1 MPFIEFVNTGYCLL
15 NVFIFHSE
23 NEVIV
28 IDAQSPP
35 VSPAQP
41 LTNTNTRQHI
51 ELSTS
56 TRLFQRGRTPPSQ
69 PNRIQPSQPN
79 RIQPSHAQPSD
90 PSPSH
95 IQPYEPS
102 GSQSSN
108 SLPPVSFIEEGPCT
122 SAIPRQ
128 EDGTLEN
135 LLGVFSGKVRPEKV
149 IAVYRLSGDYFESAL
164 QCLLS
169 GPSLEA
175 LLKLHKKQFEDRP
188 PCKLYAES
196 DSLWADGVAYY
207 KMPDVKLDRP
217 IRVTCQQLIPV
228 ASVDKFSLTFSS
240 NVQTTNTSASLM
252 VLPIF
257 YDQL

>member
-1 MPFIEFVNTGYCLL
+1 M
-15 NVFIFHSE
+15 
-23 NEVIV
+23 
-28 IDAQSPP
+28 QSPP

-41 LTNTNTRQHI
+41 LTNTNTSQHI

-56 TRLFQRGRTPPSQ
+56 TRLFQRGRTP
-69 PNRIQPSQPN
+69 PSQPN

-217 IRVTCQQLIPV
+217 IRVTLDDLPAIDTDGLSRQIFSDLFQQCADNKHIRLFDGPPDFLRPAIVP
-228 ASVDKFSLTFSS
+228 SLGHHVYL
-240 NVQTTNTSASLM
+240 NHL
-252 VLPIF
+252 
-257 YDQL
+257 DQ